1 LHEDSLFCTKTWG
14 NKSFLNHTFAHLLG
28 RFDMG
33 DDDTPIRDLVLGPDV
48 AGNIIELIVVVP
60 DNGDELAIHAMPI
73 RSRYL
78 YLLPAQVTLMPKNKI
93 YGTSAG
99 RVVDDVEVA
108 RLVAEAEAG
117 YDPSTLRR
125 RGGRQLMGSAPAEV
139 VPVRLDPELK
149 RAVEQRAES
158 LHSTTSEVIRQ
169 AIRSYLQ
176 AS

>member
-1 LHEDSLFCTKTWG
+1 
-14 NKSFLNHTFAHLLG
+14 
-28 RFDMG
+28 
-33 DDDTPIRDLVLGPDV
+33 
-48 AGNIIELIVVVP
+48 
-60 DNGDELAIHAMPI
+60 
-73 RSRYL
+73 
-78 YLLPAQVTLMPKNKI
+78 MPKNKI

-117 YDPSTLRR
+117 YDPSALRR

-169 AIRSYLQ
+169 AIRSYLE